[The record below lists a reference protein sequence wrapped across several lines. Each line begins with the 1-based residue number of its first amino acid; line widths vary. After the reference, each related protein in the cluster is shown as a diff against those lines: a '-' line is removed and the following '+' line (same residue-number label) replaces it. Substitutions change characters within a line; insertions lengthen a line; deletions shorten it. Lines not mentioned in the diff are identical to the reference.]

1 MKRIS
6 YYVIDIIRQA
16 FSLLSVSK
24 WFGVE
29 RMVAYAPR
37 H

>member
-29 RMVAYAPR
+29 RMMAYALR